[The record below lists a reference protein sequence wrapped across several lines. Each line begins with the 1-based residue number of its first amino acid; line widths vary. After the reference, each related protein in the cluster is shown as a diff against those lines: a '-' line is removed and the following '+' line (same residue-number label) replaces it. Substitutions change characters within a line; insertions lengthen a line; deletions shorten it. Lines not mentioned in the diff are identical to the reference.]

1 MLTALVPDW
10 LLLYNNVT
18 NFKQWFAV
26 VCGTAFEIEIYG
38 KELPAMAIKRV
49 FQKEPVL
56 SIAACLALVSSCFV
70 LPDAEYLGYIDF
82 RTLAILFSLMTVM
95 AGLRGQGVFDRLG
108 RALLSHTRTTLQLTA
123 VLVGLCFFSSMVIT
137 NDVSLLTFVPFTFVV
152 VNSLDA
158 AVRDKL
164 LLPIVCMQTIAA
176 NLGSMLTPLGNPQN
190 LYLYGKSG
198 MDILCVSVLPYRI
211 FPMPIVQIILFFP
224 SFCKATERC
233 RHIALFSCGQV
244 YLPYC
249 SPPRQYLF

>member
-1 MLTALVPDW
+1 
-10 LLLYNNVT
+10 
-18 NFKQWFAV
+18 
-26 VCGTAFEIEIYG
+26 
-38 KELPAMAIKRV
+38 MAIKRV

-164 LLPIVCMQTIAA
+164 LLPIVCMQTIGSSSLSRTAA
-176 NLGSMLTPLGNPQN
+176 SKLFTTTNVNGTKVSSDTSLVITMLE
-190 LYLYGKSG
+190 K
-198 MDILCVSVLPYRI
+198 
-211 FPMPIVQIILFFP
+211 
-224 SFCKATERC
+224 K
-233 RHIALFSCGQV
+233 H
-244 YLPYC
+244 
-249 SPPRQYLF
+249 SPTRTAVN